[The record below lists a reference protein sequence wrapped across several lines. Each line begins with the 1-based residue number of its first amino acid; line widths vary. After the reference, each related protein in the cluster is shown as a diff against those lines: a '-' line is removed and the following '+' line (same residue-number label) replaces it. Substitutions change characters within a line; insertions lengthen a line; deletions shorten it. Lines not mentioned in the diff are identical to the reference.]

1 MPASFDETG
10 KYIGPDG
17 FDPETGEWKPGFDD
31 QRLEWERQYN
41 EALAKWEAVKA
52 AKTVQSDS

>member
-1 MPASFDETG
+1 
-10 KYIGPDG
+10 IGPDG